1 MERFCTLV
9 LIRDLMFR
17 SKIDA
22 IAEALGTQVY
32 YGADLASARSLLDQV
47 RPHLVLTDLSD
58 PNCPSDSGKGSRGD
72 TCRIR
77 FACRTQG
84 VGLGPPRRLPK
95 SFLAQRILDETS
107 KPACRPEQC
116 RLNYRRISSAQRHL
130 RDIF

>member
-58 PNCPSDSGKGSRGD
+58 PNFPPSEIASLIREKAPEAILVGFASHVELKALDLARRVGFRKVFSRNE
-72 TCRIR
+72 
-77 FACRTQG
+77 FSMK
-84 VGLGPPRRLPK
+84 LPNL
-95 SFLAQRILDETS
+95 LAD
-107 KPACRPEQC
+107 P
-116 RLNYRRISSAQRHL
+116 NSAV
-130 RDIF
+130 